1 MKIDV
6 SEYEERINSI
16 KCCKKPTEMRKT
28 IFLLGF
34 GNMNVMGDL
43 SKNQF
48 RV

>member
-6 SEYEERINSI
+6 SEYRERINTI
-16 KCCKKPTEMRKT
+16 KCCKKPTGMRKT
-28 IFLLGF
+28 TFLLVF
-34 GNMNVMGDL
+34 GNMNIMGDL